1 MPDLENTKVL
11 VAGAGLAGLAAAR
24 SLEDRRADVTVV
36 EARDRVGGRVW
47 TIRDGFRQRQFAEGG
62 ADLIESEQDVV
73 LDLAKSL
80 GLHPVRIFRT
90 GFGYYGPDR
99 HGKLTT
105 QQLAG
110 GMRDAMGPLRP
121 LLRDYEVAEQRWDSA
136 IARHLARQSVAE
148 WLDRTAAPAQVRARM
163 RGLRGLFLADP
174 EELSMLAL
182 VDFFAE
188 AGAPGADE
196 MYRLKEGNDRLATE
210 MSKRLKR
217 PPRLR
222 TVLRGARQTNGRVS
236 VSLEGTSGLTSADAD
251 FLVVALP
258 ASTLRDVT
266 FEPGLPEPQREAVSR
281 LRYGPATRL
290 LVQASA
296 RFWQRPGKP
305 RAFGTD
311 QPTGAVW
318 DGNEQQPGSPGILS
332 FLAGGSASRDL
343 QDILRDEGLSNVLQ
357 RVSWMRK
364 RGAPAPRVLASKTI
378 VWEDDPWARGGYAVF
393 DTAFDPLLRDWL
405 ARPSGRVVFAGE
417 HTSHRG
423 QGYMSG
429 AIESGQR
436 AAAEVAALADD
447 LRV

>member
-182 VDFFAE
+182 VDFFAT

-318 DGNEQQPGSPGILS
+318 DGNEQQPGRPGILS